1 MIMYEDVWRFIMLQ
15 LYTVNWALPN
25 VGDVCIAWTVAL
37 SRISGADFV
46 FGCVVCDGG
55 EGKAFYLLHTG

>member
-1 MIMYEDVWRFIMLQ
+1 MLQ

-25 VGDVCIAWTVAL
+25 VGDVCTAWTVAL